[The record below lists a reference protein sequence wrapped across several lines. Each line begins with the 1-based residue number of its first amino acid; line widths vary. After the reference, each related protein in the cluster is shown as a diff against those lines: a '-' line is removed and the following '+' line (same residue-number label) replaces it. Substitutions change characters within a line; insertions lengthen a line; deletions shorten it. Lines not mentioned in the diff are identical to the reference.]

1 MAKIDSRK
9 TRRLMKQMG
18 LKMDELGDIQRVI
31 MQGSEREIIIENPI
45 VTSLDLKGQKM
56 YQITGG
62 RVSEKAEKRK
72 EVPRE
77 EDILL
82 VAQQAGVSREMA
94 KAALEETEW
103 DLASAILKL
112 TSKKI
117 TPKSIEGVFDIY
129 RGHLN
134 RCYPSG
140 IKAE

>member
-18 LKMDELGDIQRVI
+18 LRMDELGDIQRVI

-62 RVSEKAEKRK
+62 RVSEKTDKSKGAS
-72 EVPRE
+72 RE

-112 TSKKI
+112 TSKK
-117 TPKSIEGVFDIY
+117 
-129 RGHLN
+129 
-134 RCYPSG
+134 
-140 IKAE
+140 